1 MKMKLDDIDCVSAII
16 GTSLTNIKLF
26 FHFSICPLFG
36 SFALIYVYKWLLHL
50 FALWQLLCE
59 LHELRVT
66 WIALSCLGCI
76 DDVGKIESC
85 CCESQLVTLCMRE
98 ILFNFNCFIR
108 LICFQTLLKHPRP
121 CLAKINKNLIVWAE
135 AALGTTIVWPFLL
148 VSPFISFVLIKP
160 WLDFQP
166 SGSDWWEIQK
176 APVLLSPVR

>member
-85 CCESQLVTLCMRE
+85 CCESQLVTLRRSAATGPFSDIRKRSGPFPDIRKRSGPFSDKLSQLIGGAGKTTFFGGFLPIFLSCSL
-98 ILFNFNCFIR
+98 LFHR
-108 LICFQTLLKHPRP
+108 
-121 CLAKINKNLIVWAE
+121 
-135 AALGTTIVWPFLL
+135 
-148 VSPFISFVLIKP
+148 
-160 WLDFQP
+160 
-166 SGSDWWEIQK
+166 
-176 APVLLSPVR
+176 